1 MNQKYI
7 VGRYF
12 NANGIGTA
20 IVAVVN
26 YHEGEVFDWA
36 AYIGGSKRGAR
47 REEWAVE
54 DVAKSGCKISVR
66 DAKHFFP
73 SLPIERYRA

>member
-1 MNQKYI
+1 METNTVCARYYNSHG
-7 VGRYF
+7 VGV
-12 NANGIGTA
+12 A

-26 YHEGEVFDWA
+26 RWKGEIFDWA

-54 DVAKSGCKISVR
+54 DVARSGCKLMR
-66 DAKHFFP
+66 GDAEHFFP
-73 SLPIERYRA
+73 NLPIGRYRT